1 MRRALAFITAVAA
14 SMAVLTAEANCRLN
28 GASISNPDDPACRDA
43 MFRYVSGA
51 REDSN
56 EVTLGYPVP
65 IPLDS
70 LTPVDGFR
78 SYDSLTA
85 RHMELA
91 VMLDTVESV
100 RVGQTAFGEEILAYI
115 MGDRD
120 RTTLLGDPEPAV
132 LVNGTIHARE
142 WQSPEVVT
150 GLMETLAQLSSDAGI
165 GQYLTEN
172 LNVVIIP
179 TLNIDGFRQT
189 QRYPD
194 RFSADPDQPRDGRM
208 RRKNM
213 RYSGGLVDTD
223 LDSTGD
229 NFQGVDLNRNN
240 QHGYGQNNSSSS
252 DPVSLVN
259 RGPAIA
265 SEPEILALQAAAA
278 LAPAERLRLYVDVHS
293 FSQIF
298 FTPLTGK
305 PRRDELTVQ
314 LMQRMRAV
322 TNFKYRDGR
331 SNASGVGN
339 DAIGTTAD
347 YFAYQYQIPSW
358 TLELEPLNGAQDY
371 GGTASHGHSG
381 FILPDAEVARMR
393 DEQAQTHLLGFYRQA
408 GPPTVVAA
416 EVRAVDT
423 GQVVYRADWSAT
435 GDRRSLEVSINT
447 ALLPGAGYRLWI
459 AFSKPMRWRDENDE
473 IQPFAGQTVGADSGS
488 ARLEFPGQSVASLP
502 LLINRASVWNDAP
515 GGAPDGY
522 HRYRDDS
529 LSVEFTLPANVGASA
544 GQPLLLVLD
553 NADLSGQK
561 LDGDPTTPVSWS
573 DGHWTGFEN
582 ELGEDGD
589 IGGPD
594 CSISFFVATD
604 PNARPPS
611 SSPSCKP
618 TPTTPATPSG
628 GGGGGAL
635 LWLLPLLGV
644 LSLRPGRLKTST

>member
-1 MRRALAFITAVAA
+1 MRRALACFAA
-14 SMAVLTAEANCRLN
+14 IAAGMAATTAEAYCRLN
-28 GASISNPDDPACRDA
+28 GASISNPDDPSCRDA
-43 MFRYVSGA
+43 MFRYVAGA
-51 REDSN
+51 SASSD

-65 IPLDS
+65 IPVDS

-78 SYDSLTA
+78 SYDSLKA
-85 RHMELA
+85 RHLELA
-91 VMLDTVESV
+91 IMLDTVEST
-100 RVGQTAFGEEILAYI
+100 RIGQTAFGEDIVAYI
-115 MGDRD
+115 MGDSD
-120 RTTLLGDPEPAV
+120 RTTTLGDPEPAV
-132 LVNGTIHARE
+132 LINGTIHARE

-165 GQYLTEN
+165 GQYLSDN

-189 QRYPD
+189 QRYPE

-213 RYSGGLVDTD
+213 RYAGGLVDTD
-223 LDSTGD
+223 LDNTAD

-240 QHGYGQNNSSSS
+240 EHGYGQNNSSSS

-265 SEPEILALQAAAA
+265 SEPEILALQAAAT

-298 FTPLTGK
+298 FAPLTGNA
-305 PRRDELTVQ
+305 RRDELTVE

-322 TNFKYRDGR
+322 TSFKYRDGR

-358 TLELEPLNGAQDY
+358 TLELEPLNGGQDY

-381 FILPDAEVARMR
+381 FILPDSEVARMR

-408 GPPTVVAA
+408 GPPNIVAV
-416 EVRAVDT
+416 EVRGADD
-423 GQVVYRADWSAT
+423 GNIVYRADWS
-435 GDRRSLEVSINT
+435 GNGGRRSLEVSTNT
-447 ALLPGAGYRLWI
+447 ALLPGVRYSLWV
-459 AFSKPMRWRDENDE
+459 AFSKPMRWRDENGQ
-473 IQPFAGQTVGADSGS
+473 IRAFAGQTVGADSGS
-488 ARLEFPGQSVASLP
+488 ARLEFPGQSAASLP
-502 LLINRASVWNDAP
+502 LQINRASVWNAGP

-529 LSVEFTLPANVGASA
+529 LSVDFTLPANVAARSA
-544 GQPLLLVLD
+544 QPVLLVLD

-561 LDGDPTTPVSWS
+561 LDGDPATPVSWS
-573 DGHWTGFEN
+573 GGHWTGFEN

-589 IGGPD
+589 IGGLD
-594 CSISFFVATD
+594 CTISFFAATD
-604 PNARPPS
+604 ADANPPT

-618 TPTTPATPSG
+618 APPTSSG
-628 GGGGGAL
+628 SGGGGAL
-635 LWLLPLLGV
+635 LWLLPLLAAF
-644 LSLRPGRLKTST
+644 SLRSARPKHIA